1 MIDFDLPEQ
10 EDEAE
15 LFLTSFGEM
24 QCQEAIE
31 TTTDLADRSLAHAL
45 ARTVPTTENKPDLFA
60 YTTRPD

>member
-24 QCQEAIE
+24 QCQEPIE
-31 TTTDLADRSLAHAL
+31 TTTDLADRSLAHAICVHYE
-45 ARTVPTTENKPDLFA
+45 T
-60 YTTRPD
+60 